1 MRPATQDQDRH
12 PEVDVIRCSQGLLSA
27 SLIAGVSCHYRFDGA
42 KSELRGMLDVTSFF
56 EIVAYS
62 RPAAV

>member
-12 PEVDVIRCSQGLLSA
+12 PEVDMTRCSQGLLPA

-56 EIVAYS
+56 EIVAHS